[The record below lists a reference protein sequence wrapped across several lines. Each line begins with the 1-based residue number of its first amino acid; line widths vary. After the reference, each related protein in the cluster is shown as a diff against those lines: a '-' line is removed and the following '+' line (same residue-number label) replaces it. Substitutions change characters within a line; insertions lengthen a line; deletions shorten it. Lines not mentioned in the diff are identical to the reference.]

1 MKKWTDAQRYAR
13 YETYSAQTLKALQD
27 QQATSQWHLH
37 YHLQPKSGLM
47 NDPNGFVYA
56 NGRWHLAY
64 QNFPY
69 GAVHGVKS
77 WHEMSSTDLQHWQD
91 DGVGLQPHAPYSTQG
106 VYSGSAIAVGERRF
120 LMYTG
125 NVRTESGDRI
135 SSQLGAWVDADG
147 TLHELPTPLISAPP
161 AGYTQHFRDPQILRH
176 NGRYYAILGAQR
188 QDLRGTIL
196 IYSAQQPEGPWQF
209 EGPLDFGY
217 ESLGYMIECP
227 NLAFV
232 DGKVAL
238 IFCPQGLDQSLLAY
252 GNIYPNVYLIADA
265 IDWEHRQLVHP
276 GKIHN
281 LDFGFDGYAAQ
292 VANAGPQGARL
303 ISWLGLPETAYP
315 SDNEDWQGCFS
326 LVRELHLEAGYLRQT
341 PVVNELVGLANAE
354 NSDKINFA
362 SVLHF
367 EWQPDVDET
376 LYLGNEQQGLELHLS
391 SQALTVKRIE
401 ATGSTT
407 SRQAPLSQ
415 SAHQADLYLDASCFE
430 LYLDDGAVVLS
441 GRIFPTGDWQLSR
454 AAQTQIQV
462 TSRAMATI
470 F

>member
-1 MKKWTDAQRYAR
+1 MKKWTDMQRNAR
-13 YETYSAQTLKALQD
+13 YETYSSQTLATLQA
-27 QQATSQWHLH
+27 QQANSLWHLH

-56 NGRWHLAY
+56 NNRWHLAY

-69 GAVHGVKS
+69 GAVHGLKS
-77 WHEMSSTDLQHWQD
+77 WHEISSDDLQHWQD

-106 VYSGSAIAVGERRF
+106 VYSGSAIAVGERCF

-125 NVRTESGDRI
+125 NVFTESGDRI
-135 SSQLGAWVDADG
+135 STQLGAWVDADG
-147 TLHELPTPLISAPP
+147 TIDELATPLISAPP
-161 AGYTQHFRDPQILRH
+161 TGYTQHFRDPQILH
-176 NGRYYAILGAQR
+176 QNGRYYAILGAQR

-196 IYSAQQPEGPWQF
+196 IYSAKQPEGPWQF

-238 IFCPQGLDQSLLAY
+238 IFCPQGLEQSLLEY
-252 GNIYPNVYLIADA
+252 GNIHPNVYLLADA
-265 IDWEHRQLVHP
+265 VDWDHHKLIRP
-276 GKIHN
+276 GKLHN

-292 VANAGPQGARL
+292 VANAGTQGARL
-303 ISWLGLPETAYP
+303 ISWLGLPDTTYP
-315 SDNEDWQGCFS
+315 SDGEDWQGCLS
-326 LVRELHLEAGYLRQT
+326 LVRELHLQAGHLRQT
-341 PVVNELVGLANAE
+341 PVVDALVGAV
-354 NSDKINFA
+354 NSETHDKIDVA

-367 EWQPDVDET
+367 EWPADVEET
-376 LYLGNEQQGLELHLS
+376 LYLGNSQEGLELHLS
-391 SQALTVKRIE
+391 PQALTIKRIE
-401 ATGSTT
+401 TSGVTATRHATLL
-407 SRQAPLSQ
+407 PE
-415 SAHQADLYLDASCFE
+415 AHQADLYLDASCFE
-430 LYLDDGAVVLS
+430 LYLDEGTVVLS
-441 GRIFPTGDWQLSR
+441 GRIFPSGDWYLSR
-454 AAQTQIQV
+454 PTQNQVQV